1 MRGRP
6 KKIIVTPEKLAD
18 NQYPQ
23 IAHCYAKLNTAIEG
37 LKDILNDIEVAYER
51 WKPDYTTEDKV
62 YKMSNKMVFDNM
74 KWTINDI
81 HRQLSAYLERILKHT
96 DEMKWSDHVKEER
109 KEDK

>member
-6 KKIIVTPEKLAD
+6 KKITITPEKIAN

-23 IAHCYAKLNTAIEG
+23 IAHCYAKLNTAVER
-37 LKDILNDIEVAYER
+37 LKDILNDIEVDYEH
-51 WKPDYTTEDKV
+51 WMSDYTTEDKV

-96 DEMKWSDHVKEER
+96 DDLKWCDQNKG
-109 KEDK
+109 DK

>member
-6 KKIIVTPEKLAD
+6 KKVKTTQGIVDKID
-18 NQYPQ
+18 YQYPQ
-23 IAHCYAKLNTAIEG
+23 IAHCYAKLNTAVEG
-37 LKDILNDIEVAYER
+37 LKDILNDIEVDYER
-51 WKPDYTTEDKV
+51 WMPDYTTEDNI
-62 YKMSNKMVFDNM
+62 YKMSNKMVFDNI

-96 DEMKWSDHVKEER
+96 DEMKWSDHR